1 MVNSTI
7 LEELVERYP
16 RLAHLEGDI
25 RKAAECL
32 TACFSDGRKL
42 LICGNGGS
50 GADSD
55 HIACELMKGFEKSRP
70 LKKEAKDRLTG
81 FNSERGKYLAE
92 KLQRGLPAISLSS
105 QTGLITAISN
115 DIDPDLIFAQQVTG
129 YGEAGDVLIAISCS
143 GNSQNILD
151 AAITARANGLKVIGL
166 TGETGGKLGA
176 FCNILINVP
185 GKRTAYIQE
194 LHRPVYHT
202 LCRMV
207 EDEIFGELVL

>member
-1 MVNSTI
+1 MANNTI

-32 TACFSDGRKL
+32 TACFSEGGKI

-55 HIACELMKGFEKSRP
+55 HIASELMKGFEKGRP
-70 LKKEAKDRLTG
+70 LKKEAKERLTG
-81 FNSERGKYLAE
+81 FSPERGKYLAE
-92 KLQRGLPAISLSS
+92 KLQRALPAISLSS

-115 DIDPDLIFAQQVTG
+115 DIDPDLIFAQQVDG
-129 YGEAGDVLIAISCS
+129 YGDSGDVLIAISCS

-151 AAITARANGLKVIGL
+151 AAITARANGLTVIGF
-166 TGETGGKLGA
+166 TGETGGKLKIY
-176 FCNILINVP
+176 CNILINVP

-194 LHRPVYHT
+194 LHQPVYHT
-202 LCRMV
+202 LCRLV
-207 EDEIFGELVL
+207 EDEFFGDD